1 MNPRHYILAVLS
13 GILLFLSFPNV
24 LDPVFPAWS
33 GYLAWVALVPLFFAI
48 NKQTFPRVLLI
59 GFITGFVFFAGLL
72 YWILYIK
79 ELGALAWPLWLL
91 LSCYL
96 ALYVALFASS
106 LRFAPLMAAPFLW
119 VASEYLRGMFLTG
132 FPWGLLGYSQYKLAP
147 LLQLG
152 SLTGVYGVS
161 FVVVLVNTGIAYFF
175 IKRKEDKAAFLGPV
189 LAALALIAVFTYGLV
204 ELNSMEHKLPAAAQA
219 LQPVTKQDSVSVCV
233 LQGNIAQ
240 DVKWDE
246 KFTEENFKT
255 YKDLALSNKEPVDL
269 YLWPE
274 SASTVF
280 LRSEK
285 KYAAVVAG
293 IAQASGAPQFV
304 GTPDAVFGKDGRVD
318 KLYVSAFLYDRYGR
332 LSGAYNKTH
341 LVPFGEYIPLRNIL
355 KGVSKL
361 EFGITDYSPGSGSTI
376 FTAVKR
382 FSPLICYEVIFPEIA
397 RQRANEGA
405 EYLVNITNDAW
416 YQKSAMPYQHFSM
429 LAFRAVETRLNIAR
443 AANTGISGYVNYK
456 GEIAAAT
463 QIFEKTKLK
472 FVMPVV
478 PGRKTVYMAIGDMFA
493 YLCVV
498 LGLASFLVNRK
509 VLNG

>member
-1 MNPRHYILAVLS
+1 M
-13 GILLFLSFPNV
+13 
-24 LDPVFPAWS
+24 
-33 GYLAWVALVPLFFAI
+33 
-48 NKQTFPRVLLI
+48 LI

-79 ELGALAWPLWLL
+79 ELGFLAWPLWLL
-91 LSCYL
+91 LACYL
-96 ALYVALFASS
+96 ALYVALFASL
-106 LRFAPLMAAPFLW
+106 LRFAPLLAAPFLW
-119 VASEYLRGMFLTG
+119 VVLEYLRGIIFTG

-152 SLTGVYGVS
+152 SLFGVYGVS
-161 FVVVLVNTGIAYFF
+161 FVIVLVNAGVASSL
-175 IKRKEDKAAFLGPV
+175 IKVKQGKAAFLGPV
-189 LAALALIAVFTYGLV
+189 CAALVLIAVFSYGLV
-204 ELNSMEHKLPAAAQA
+204 ELNGMESKLSLKAVAKP
-219 LQPVTKQDSVSVCV
+219 DSVSVCV

-246 KFTEENFKT
+246 KFTEENFRT
-255 YKDLALSNKEPVDL
+255 YTELALSNKKPVDL

-285 KYAAVVAG
+285 KYAAVVSG
-293 IAQASGAPQFV
+293 IAQAAGAPQFV
-304 GTPDAVFGKDGRVD
+304 GTPDAIFKKDGRVD
-318 KLYVSAFLYDRYGR
+318 KLYVSAFLFDRYGKF
-332 LSGAYNKTH
+332 SGAYNKTH

-361 EFGITDYSPGSGSTI
+361 EYGVSDYSPGSGATI
-376 FTAVKR
+376 FTAGKR

-397 RQRANEGA
+397 RQRANDGA

-443 AANTGISGYVNYK
+443 AANTGISGFVNYK

-463 QIFEKTKLK
+463 EIFEKTKITLE
-472 FVMPVV
+472 MPVI
-478 PGRKTVYMAIGDMFA
+478 PKRSTLYMRIGDIFVC
-493 YLCVV
+493 LCAVI
-498 LGLASFLVNRK
+498 GLASFLVNRK
-509 VLNG
+509 VLNA